1 MAVAAPL
8 SAEDIASLE
17 AAGLGHIGAK
27 VQALLDRHAHDRHEI
42 EWRDAKIEK
51 LTFEMAQLR
60 RVKFGKKSE
69 QLDTEQRV
77 LFDEALDAD
86 IAAAEAQLQVRDEN
100 PDLVAKLDRI
110 EIARAGAQI
119 VERRVEHPDDFGRLV
134 VDDRLL
140 LAVPQRRHGDARRA
154 VRIGDRIKL
163 VQVAHAPVGAVPLR

>member
-27 VQALLDRHAHDRHEI
+27 VRALLDRQAHDRHEI

-69 QLDTEQRV
+69 QLDAEQKV
-77 LFDEALDAD
+77 DEANETAD
-86 IAAAEAQLQVRDEN
+86 SNSKTIPVLVDGQCAAQPR
-100 PDLVAKLDRI
+100 K
-110 EIARAGAQI
+110 
-119 VERRVEHPDDFGRLV
+119 
-134 VDDRLL
+134 
-140 LAVPQRRHGDARRA
+140 
-154 VRIGDRIKL
+154 
-163 VQVAHAPVGAVPLR
+163 

>member
-27 VQALLDRHAHDRHEI
+27 VQALLDRQAHDRHEI

-69 QLDTEQRV
+69 QLGAEQKA
-77 LFDEALDAD
+77 LFDEAVDAD
-86 IAAAEAQLQVRDEN
+86 LHASQVEDRPVARPWTNQVADEPLLGDHRKQSDGDADRGTRD
-100 PDLVAKLDRI
+100 PRGDR
-110 EIARAGAQI
+110 
-119 VERRVEHPDDFGRLV
+119 
-134 VDDRLL
+134 
-140 LAVPQRRHGDARRA
+140 QRRAARHLIDEPTNASTERPS
-154 VRIGDRIKL
+154 RKRDN
-163 VQVAHAPVGAVPLR
+163 AHDET

>member
-27 VQALLDRHAHDRHEI
+27 VQALLDRQAHDRHEI

-69 QLDTEQRV
+69 QLDAEQKA
-77 LFDEALDAD
+77 LFDEAVDAD
-86 IAAAEAQLQVRDEN
+86 LAALEAQLAADGGQ
-100 PDLVAKLDRI
+100 
-110 EIARAGAQI
+110 AQ
-119 VERRVEHPDDFGRLV
+119 GL
-134 VDDRLL
+134 
-140 LAVPQRRHGDARRA
+140 
-154 VRIGDRIKL
+154 
-163 VQVAHAPVGAVPLR
+163 